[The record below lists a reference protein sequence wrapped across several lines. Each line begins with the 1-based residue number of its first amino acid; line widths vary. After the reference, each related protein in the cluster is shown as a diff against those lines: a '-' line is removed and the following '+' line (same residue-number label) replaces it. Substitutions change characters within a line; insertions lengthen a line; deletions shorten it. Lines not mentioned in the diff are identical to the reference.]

1 MEEGEEG
8 IILDEQSLSFMDE
21 CLFLRQLA
29 HCSQTHAAQALRE
42 SRGDVVVA
50 LITLFA
56 KTKEQPS
63 MTRED

>member
-1 MEEGEEG
+1 
-8 IILDEQSLSFMDE
+8 MDE